1 MLPFGVTLYFMPWP
15 SSLIPSLFS
24 YPNRNIKSLSEIQ
37 IVQVACGYYHSLA
50 LSKGKQD
57 SSEVLCSFLA
67 GDSEVFNISLHWNL
81 NLKNKFTNKGS
92 VGYSAFFFLVLFFF
106 LTTSCFQVI
115 SFFNSSLFLSLF
127 HLFHPASILLCH

>member
-1 MLPFGVTLYFMPWP
+1 MIKVRIFKLVSYILQWKGCTCLMLPFGVTLDFIPWP

-57 SSEVLCSFLA
+57 SSKFCVVSYLGILKFSTFHCTETWILKINLRTKVVLVILLS
-67 GDSEVFNISLHWNL
+67 
-81 NLKNKFTNKGS
+81 
-92 VGYSAFFFLVLFFF
+92 FFFCTFLIFFF
-106 LTTSCFQVI
+106 FKQ
-115 SFFNSSLFLSLF
+115 
-127 HLFHPASILLCH
+127 HLAFR

>member
-1 MLPFGVTLYFMPWP
+1 MLPFGVTLDFIPWP

-57 SSEVLCSFLA
+57 SSEVLCSFLP
-67 GDSEVFNISLHWNL
+67 GNSEVFNIPLHWNL
-81 NLKNKFTNKGS
+81 NLKNKFMNQGS
-92 VGYSAFFFLVLFFF
+92 VGYSANFFSCAFLIFFF
-106 LTTSCFQVI
+106 
-115 SFFNSSLFLSLF
+115 FNN
-127 HLFHPASILLCH
+127 ILLAGNFLF